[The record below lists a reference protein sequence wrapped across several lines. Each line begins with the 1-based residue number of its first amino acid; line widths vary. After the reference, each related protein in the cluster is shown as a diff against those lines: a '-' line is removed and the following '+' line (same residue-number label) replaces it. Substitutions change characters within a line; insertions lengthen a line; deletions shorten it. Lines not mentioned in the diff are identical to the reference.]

1 MCVKLGIPYAEYH
14 RTVGPANKHFHEI
27 AETMLLNREGVLPLD
42 GGDDESEGMAP
53 PDDVDGVGDHDAPD
67 VSDIATHGSP
77 AKK

>member
-27 AETMLLNREGVLPLD
+27 AETMLLSREGVLPLD
-42 GGDDESEGMAP
+42 GEDDD
-53 PDDVDGVGDHDAPD
+53 PDAMTDPNDVGGVGDHDAPD
-67 VSDIATHGSP
+67 MGDIATHGSP